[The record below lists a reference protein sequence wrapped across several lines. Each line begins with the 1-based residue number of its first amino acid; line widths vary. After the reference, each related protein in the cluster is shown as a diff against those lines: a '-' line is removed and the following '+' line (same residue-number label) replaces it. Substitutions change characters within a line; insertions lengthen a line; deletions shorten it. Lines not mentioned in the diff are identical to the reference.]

1 MTLSKRQADLLDLI
15 ERSIAER
22 GYAPVI
28 REISAAAG
36 MSSTSTIAWH
46 LQTLEDKGYIER
58 GRGARAIR
66 LLRGSDGVRRELRLV
81 KVYDEE
87 SDDENTL

>member
-1 MTLSKRQADLLDLI
+1 MTLSKRQAELLDLI
-15 ERSIAER
+15 ESSIIER

-28 REISAAAG
+28 REISAATG
-36 MSSTSTIAWH
+36 ITSTATITWH

-58 GRGARAIR
+58 DRGARAIR

-81 KVYDEE
+81 RIDEKE
-87 SDDENTL
+87 SDNENPT